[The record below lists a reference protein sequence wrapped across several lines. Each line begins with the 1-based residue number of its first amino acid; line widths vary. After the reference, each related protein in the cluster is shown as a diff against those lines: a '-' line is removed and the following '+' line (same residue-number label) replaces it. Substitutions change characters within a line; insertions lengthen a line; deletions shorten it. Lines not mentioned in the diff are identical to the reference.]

1 MSASLAPGFLFLTL
15 FSQAALAGSDT
26 ILHRFAGPDGY
37 GPGATLIEG
46 TDGNLYGTTEQG
58 GTVDRGTVFQLSQA
72 ETGAYTVLTSL
83 HTFSAEDGYNPYAG
97 LIQATDGNLYGTTTW
112 GGSGGAGSGGT
123 VFELSSDE
131 SGAYTVFTV
140 LHSFIGSYAQPGTGY
155 RPFGGLIQA
164 SDGNLYGTNAYGG
177 EFNFGA
183 VFELSPDESGA
194 YTVFTVL
201 HAFTG
206 GDGGSAPDAKLM
218 QASDGNLYGAADNT
232 VFELSPDENGAFTV
246 FTVLYVFT
254 GPDGQWRDGRWPKG
268 GLIQASDGNLYG
280 MTEYGG
286 DGIGGTA
293 FELSPDDGGA
303 YTVFT
308 RLHSFNQLGDG
319 YNSRGGLIQA
329 SDGNLYGTAF
339 TGGSGGGSCH
349 PYCGGQGTVFEL
361 SPDSDGSY
369 TVFTLLHFF
378 IGNQPPSFTGDG
390 SAPLAGL
397 MQASDGNLY
406 GTTYFGGNQG
416 MYDSGLGTV
425 FNIGVASAS
434 SGARR

>member
-58 GTVDRGTVFQLSQA
+58 GTVDRGTVFQLSQD
-72 ETGAYTVLTSL
+72 ESGAYTVFTSL

-140 LHSFIGSYAQPGTGY
+140 LHSFIGSFAQPGTGY

-183 VFELSPDESGA
+183 VFELSPDE
-194 YTVFTVL
+194 
-201 HAFTG
+201 
-206 GDGGSAPDAKLM
+206 
-218 QASDGNLYGAADNT
+218 
-232 VFELSPDENGAFTV
+232 NGAFTV

-254 GPDGQWRDGRWPKG
+254 GRDGQWRDGRWPKG

-397 MQASDGNLY
+397 MQASDGNVY